1 MKYLHALA
9 FALLAAVSGSV
20 LAAAPLLNVSQS
32 VTIHASPDV
41 VWATIHDFDGLSA
54 WHPAIA
60 KDQIVLGIN
69 NTVGA
74 ERMLTLRD
82 GGTVTEKLLSYD
94 AKHRRYRYAMRVG
107 TLPVTDYNAMIS
119 VKAAG
124 LNRAKVT
131 WSGTFRRKHAA
142 ANPPVNANGATA
154 TKAIVGIYRTGLEN
168 LKKIIEA
175 K

>member
-1 MKYLHALA
+1 MKHLHALA
-9 FALLAAVSGSV
+9 LALLLPVSGSA
-20 LAAAPLLNVSQS
+20 LAAAPVLNVSQS

-41 VWATIHDFDGLSA
+41 VWAKMHDFDGLSA
-54 WHPAIA
+54 WHPAVA
-60 KDQIVLGIN
+60 KDQIILGTN

-74 ERMLTLRD
+74 ERMLTLRNGD
-82 GGTVTEKLLSYD
+82 TVTEKLLSYD
-94 AKHRRYRYAMRVG
+94 AKHRRYHYAMRTG
-107 TLPVTDYNAMIS
+107 ALPVSDYAATIS

-131 WSGTFRRKHAA
+131 WSGTFRRKHMG
-142 ANPPVNANGATA
+142 ANPPANADAATA
-154 TKAIVGIYRTGLEN
+154 TKAIVGVYRAGLEN